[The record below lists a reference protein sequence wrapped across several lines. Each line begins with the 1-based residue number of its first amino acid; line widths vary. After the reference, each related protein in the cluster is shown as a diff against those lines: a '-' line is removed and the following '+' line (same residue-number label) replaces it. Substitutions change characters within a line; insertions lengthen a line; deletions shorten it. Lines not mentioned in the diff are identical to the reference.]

1 MLPSGEIPCHGGRA
15 FMTGPGRD
23 SSRIMSVVSLYSS
36 RCRET
41 RWLMNPSR
49 VTFPFLEAPA
59 RMDSFR
65 CRAAGICSDRTLHA
79 RNAMQVF
86 LPVDGR
92 LHGAIFPCGT
102 YNVFTGRST
111 SLPGTGRRFP
121 HDLTDAVR
129 VHPAKTNPLFY
140 VLSCH
145 DMPSWTMTTFYRRGV
160 PPGCPSS
167 SQGR

>member
-1 MLPSGEIPCHGGRA
+1 
-15 FMTGPGRD
+15 
-23 SSRIMSVVSLYSS
+23 
-36 RCRET
+36 
-41 RWLMNPSR
+41 
-49 VTFPFLEAPA
+49 
-59 RMDSFR
+59 MDSFR
-65 CRAAGICSDRTLHA
+65 CRAAGICSDRRCTP
-79 RNAMQVF
+79 AMPCRYF

-102 YNVFTGRST
+102 YNVVTGRST

>member
-65 CRAAGICSDRTLHA
+65 CRAAGICSDRRCTP
-79 RNAMQVF
+79 AMPCRHSSPLTVGCMGPFF
-86 LPVDGR
+86 LAGRILALPDVPRLFRGQAGASPMISRMRSASIPPRPIRSFTFFPVMICLLG
-92 LHGAIFPCGT
+92 
-102 YNVFTGRST
+102 
-111 SLPGTGRRFP
+111 
-121 HDLTDAVR
+121 
-129 VHPAKTNPLFY
+129 
-140 VLSCH
+140 
-145 DMPSWTMTTFYRRGV
+145 
-160 PPGCPSS
+160 
-167 SQGR
+167 Q